1 MSEITIYETLRAG
14 GLSSAGA
21 CAMLGNMFCESA
33 LISNNVQNN
42 CPMGDSDY
50 TYNVDNGLMT
60 RWQFMSDSYG
70 YGLCQ
75 WTYSGRKDHLF
86 MFAREKGVSI
96 GDEQMQCQFCIEELQ
111 RDYAELYQY
120 LCQTEDLPKATE
132 RICAEYERPAVNN
145 FADRIN
151 AAQRFFNQQVREGC
165 SDDSCQ
171 IDLQP
176 EPPAE
181 MCDISVRALRQ
192 GDLGRDVFI
201 LQCGL
206 NDMGISCGV
215 PDGDFG
221 LNTVEAVREL
231 QRKLEREPT
240 GIADQ
245 GVWTAVLRKR

>member
-75 WTYSGRKDHLF
+75 WTFSGRKDYLY
-86 MFAREKGVSI
+86 MFARKMGVSI
-96 GDEQMQCQFCIEELQ
+96 GDEQMQCLFCLEELQ
-111 RDYAELYQY
+111 RDYSELYRY
-120 LCQTEDLPKATE
+120 LCDTDDLPKATE
-132 RICAEYERPAVNN
+132 RICAEFERPAVNN

-151 AAQRFFNQQVREGC
+151 AAQRFFNQLTREDCG
-165 SDDSCQ
+165 DDSCP
-171 IDLQP
+171 ISI
-176 EPPAE
+176 PA
-181 MCDISVRALRQ
+181 DQTTTVTVRVLKR
-192 GDLGRDVFI
+192 GDLGRDVF
-201 LQCGL
+201 LFQCGL
-206 NDMGISCGV
+206 IDIGFNCGV

-221 LNTVEAVREL
+221 LNTEQATKEL
-231 QRKLEREPT
+231 QRTNGLDPS
-240 GIADQ
+240 GVADQ
-245 GVWTAVLRKR
+245 RTLNIVFSRK